1 LQPMPSI
8 LDQLESPILRR
19 FFQYYLEKSGARP
32 MPARRDLDPVDFPY
46 ALGDITLI
54 DVAYD
59 PLRFSFRLDGSR
71 HVERFG
77 FDLTGR
83 SLDEFPYPEM
93 RQAIFDSYRE
103 VVEAAIPHRLQ
114 KCRPESLH
122 HHRSIEEYRCAE
134 RFATELHQRSLD
146 LRAVNVIARNPR
158 GEPRSKRS
166 VCEHRNLGPKPRHQ
180 NAVARTGAARQIA
193 G

>member
-1 LQPMPSI
+1 MPSI

-19 FFQYYLEKSGARP
+19 FFQYYLEKSGDRP
-32 MPARRDLDPVDFPY
+32 MPARRDLDPVDFSY

-103 VVEAAIPHRLQ
+103 VVEAAIPHRYFRDL
-114 KCRPESLH
+114 ESDGRWFRYETIILPLADDGQRVNMLISAISFH
-122 HHRSIEEYRCAE
+122 DLKIPLRQSQA
-134 RFATELHQRSLD
+134 ATPNIKLVES
-146 LRAVNVIARNPR
+146 
-158 GEPRSKRS
+158 
-166 VCEHRNLGPKPRHQ
+166 
-180 NAVARTGAARQIA
+180 
-193 G
+193 

>member
-1 LQPMPSI
+1 MSSV
-8 LDQLESPILRR
+8 LDTLESPILRR
-19 FFQYYLEKSGARP
+19 FYEYYREKSGARP
-32 MPARRDLDPVDFPY
+32 YPSRRDLDPVDFSY

-93 RQAIFDSYRE
+93 RQAIFDSYRD
-103 VVEAAIPHRLQ
+103 VVENRQARRYHRDLESSGRWFRYETLVLPLSDDGERVNMLISAISFHDLKIP
-114 KCRPESLH
+114 
-122 HHRSIEEYRCAE
+122 IEPA
-134 RFATELHQRSLD
+134 
-146 LRAVNVIARNPR
+146 
-158 GEPRSKRS
+158 
-166 VCEHRNLGPKPRHQ
+166 
-180 NAVARTGAARQIA
+180 
-193 G
+193 

>member
-1 LQPMPSI
+1 MHNLSGDIIGLLSDNLVGGRTGQADEKWVCMSSI
-8 LDQLESPILRR
+8 LDQLESPSLRR
-19 FFQYYLEKSGARP
+19 FYEYYREKAGTRP
-32 MPARRDLDPVDFPY
+32 FPARRDLDPVDFAY

-93 RQAIFDSYRE
+93 RQAIYEGYRD
-103 VVEAAIPHRLQ
+103 VVER
-114 KCRPESLH
+114 R
-122 HHRSIEEYRCAE
+122 
-134 RFATELHQRSLD
+134 
-146 LRAVNVIARNPR
+146 
-158 GEPRSKRS
+158 EPRRDFRDLESSGRWFRYETIILPLS
-166 VCEHRNLGPKPRHQ
+166 DDGEHINMLISAISFHDLKIPIRP
-180 NAVARTGAARQIA
+180 AS
-193 G
+193 

>member
-1 LQPMPSI
+1 MSSI

-19 FFQYYLEKSGARP
+19 FFQYYLDKTGDRP
-32 MPARRDLDPVDFPY
+32 MPARGDLDPLDFPY

-103 VVEAAIPHRLQ
+103 VVDAAIPHRYFRDL
-114 KCRPESLH
+114 ESDGRWFRYETIILPLADDGKRVNMLISAISFH
-122 HHRSIEEYRCAE
+122 
-134 RFATELHQRSLD
+134 D
-146 LRAVNVIARNPR
+146 LKIPLRQEQAAPA
-158 GEPRSKRS
+158 
-166 VCEHRNLGPKPRHQ
+166 PKIKLVE
-180 NAVARTGAARQIA
+180 N
-193 G
+193 